1 MDKLIYESLKRAY
14 NFVADKGYNVFVITL
29 YGSQNYGLDTPDSDL
44 DYKAIVIPSIDDVIL
59 NRNPA
64 STSYEFEGGLI
75 DVKDIRLMFD
85 NYKKQNLNFIETLF
99 TPYYWVNEDYKSY
112 WAAIK
117 RMADDIARAD
127 PERALKAMYGM
138 ALQKQNA
145 LCHPYP
151 SKLPLIEKYG
161 YDGKQLSHIYRI
173 CYICMEYIGNP
184 NKWYGN
190 YLIFDDDSHKTV
202 KQYIINLKTYQ
213 ISFDVDTAK
222 KKANDKVQEIKNLVD
237 DAIRRNNYTV
247 RSDVY
252 KKLDAFKA
260 NIIKKSF
267 SKELHS

>member
-1 MDKLIYESLKRAY
+1 
-14 NFVADKGYNVFVITL
+14 
-29 YGSQNYGLDTPDSDL
+29 
-44 DYKAIVIPSIDDVIL
+44 
-59 NRNPA
+59 
-64 STSYEFEGGLI
+64 
-75 DVKDIRLMFD
+75 
-85 NYKKQNLNFIETLF
+85 
-99 TPYYWVNEDYKSY
+99 
-112 WAAIK
+112 
-117 RMADDIARAD
+117 
-127 PERALKAMYGM
+127 
-138 ALQKQNA
+138 
-145 LCHPYP
+145 
-151 SKLPLIEKYG
+151 
-161 YDGKQLSHIYRI
+161 
-173 CYICMEYIGNP
+173 MEYIGNP